1 MWWKPQKRETTDVWP
16 LASSLDFF
24 SLFSLPSSSRLPQS
38 LAGLPS
44 CHIVLERVLNYVLS
58 SCHPVFSPT
67 IHPSIHPSNLP
78 PSPTSLCIPTGISGW
93 PIRRPLSLSMCVC
106 KCVLVCICV
115 CVFWDSNKC
124 QVGIYRW
131 AVTEQLQMLSGL
143 CSSTGCLS
151 FPLCAFFLARCVL
164 E

>member
-67 IHPSIHPSNLP
+67 IHPSIHPSIHPISP
-78 PSPTSLCIPTGISGW
+78 PAPQVSASPLGFLDGQYVDPYLSPCVSVSVCLYVFVCACFETVTNARLGFTGEQSRSSCRCCQDCAA
-93 PIRRPLSLSMCVC
+93 PQAVFLSLS
-106 KCVLVCICV
+106 
-115 CVFWDSNKC
+115 
-124 QVGIYRW
+124 
-131 AVTEQLQMLSGL
+131 ALS
-143 CSSTGCLS
+143 S
-151 FPLCAFFLARCVL
+151 
-164 E
+164 